1 MSTLSAKPSTA
12 NGKQRAFQRTTIEV
26 PRGNSDIEDHELD
39 DEDLGIIKQF
49 GGGASF
55 LQTLDE
61 KGISR
66 CVFPRTVTANVNTH
80 SELGVSGSRTVC
92 ISWIGLHAGSL

>member
-1 MSTLSAKPSTA
+1 VSTVSAKPSKA

-26 PRGNSDIEDHELD
+26 PCGDSDIEDHELD
-39 DEDLGIIKQF
+39 DEDLSIIKHF
-49 GGGASF
+49 GAGASF

-66 CVFPRTVTANVNTH
+66 CVFPLTVTANVNPH

-92 ISWIGLHAGSL
+92 IAWTGLHVGSQ

>member
-1 MSTLSAKPSTA
+1 MSTVSANPSKA

-26 PRGNSDIEDHELD
+26 PRGNFDIEDHELD
-39 DEDLGIIKQF
+39 DEDISIIKHF
-49 GGGASF
+49 GAGASF
-55 LQTLDE
+55 LQILDE

-66 CVFPRTVTANVNTH
+66 CVFPLTVTANINAH

-92 ISWIGLHAGSL
+92 VAWTGPHVGSL

>member
-1 MSTLSAKPSTA
+1 VSTLSANPSKA

-49 GGGASF
+49 GAGASF

-61 KGISR
+61 KGISK
-66 CVFPRTVTANVNTH
+66 CVFPLTVIANVNAH
-80 SELGVSGSRTVC
+80 SELGVSGSWTVC
-92 ISWIGLHAGSL
+92 VAWTGLHVGSL

>member
-1 MSTLSAKPSTA
+1 MSTEFAKPSKA

-26 PRGNSDIEDHELD
+26 PHGDSDIEDHELD
-39 DEDLGIIKQF
+39 DEDLSIIKHF
-49 GGGASF
+49 GAGVSF

-66 CVFPRTVTANVNTH
+66 CVFPLSVTTNVNAH
-80 SELGVSGSRTVC
+80 FKLGVSGSRTACVA
-92 ISWIGLHAGSL
+92 WTGLHVGSL